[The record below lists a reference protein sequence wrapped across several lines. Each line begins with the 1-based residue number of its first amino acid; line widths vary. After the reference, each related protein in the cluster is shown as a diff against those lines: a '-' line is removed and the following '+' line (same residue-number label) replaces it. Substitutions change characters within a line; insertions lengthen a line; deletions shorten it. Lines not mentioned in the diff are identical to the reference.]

1 MESNISMQTKTVKTI
16 HKELLLNGGD
26 MDLYLDLFLTDEN
39 GKTEKV
45 LTKKADSILANFLR
59 ILYLHMGRDVR
70 NNATGG
76 TFYVLRNT
84 LTATSITSLSA
95 GVGNKIRIT
104 FNTTAIESSVPTGKV
119 TLGGFQG
126 LSINGCY
133 TYTYINGYTIDLE
146 GTTYS
151 AGWTS
156 GTGGVAIYYPCITMG
171 LPSYQSFYS
180 QGIIVGSGS
189 TPVTIDDQTLEK
201 QIPSIATKGGLT
213 YNTSTV
219 SQDTSDATSAQI
231 TFTRTF
237 TNNTPDTTQV
247 NEIGM
252 LMIGGYNSQSSVYT
266 FLVMRD
272 IIAGGVNV
280 ATGKTLTVNYRIKTT
295 LGTGA
300 DPGGFLSSFMRLL
313 YRMCSRV
320 QRAVFDINNTSR
332 SYIEDGATFN
342 TVKNGGINISGAQ
355 AYEIEAGYKHGIV
368 IGRGN
373 TAVSMSDYYLETPI
387 VHGTGSNEMLY
398 YGGFA
403 ENFILGSGSAQF
415 DLVKAIENNSGST
428 IEVKE
433 YVLTGNSD
441 NATTT
446 PTDVNTSLRYL
457 YTLTRNV
464 LTTPVNVLD
473 QEILKV
479 VYTIKVIVV

>member
-1 MESNISMQTKTVKTI
+1 MKQNISMQTKHVKTI

-26 MDLYLDLFLTDEN
+26 LDLYLDLFLTDEN

-45 LTKKADSILANFLR
+45 LTKKADSLLANFLR
-59 ILYLHMGRDVR
+59 ILYIQMSRDRRV
-70 NNATGG
+70 NVMGG
-76 TFYVLRNT
+76 TFYTLRNT

-104 FNTTAIESSVPTGKV
+104 FSIPAIDTTNTTGLI

-126 LSINGCY
+126 VSIDGQY
-133 TYTYINGYTIDLE
+133 TFTRIDNYSVDLE

-151 AGWTS
+151 AGWTT
-156 GTGGVAIYYPCITMG
+156 GTGGVAIYLPVTTMYG
-171 LPSYQSFYS
+171 PSHNSFHS

-189 TPVTIDDQTLEK
+189 TAVTVDDQLLEK
-201 QIPSIATKGGLT
+201 QIPNISTQGGLT

-237 TNNTPDTTQV
+237 TNNTPNTTQV

-252 LMIGGYNSQSSVYT
+252 LMYGGRSTGTYYT
-266 FLVMRD
+266 FLTMRD

-295 LGTGA
+295 LGIGT

-313 YRMCSRV
+313 YRMCSGLS
-320 QRAVFDINNTSR
+320 RAVFDITNTSR
-332 SYIEDGATFN
+332 SYINDPGTFN
-342 TVKNGGINISGAQ
+342 VLSCGGINKTRYYDA
-355 AYEIEAGYKHGIV
+355 IEGYKCGIV
-368 IGRGN
+368 IGTGN

-387 VHGTGSNEMLY
+387 VHGTGSGEMLY

-403 ENFILGSGSAQF
+403 EGFTIGAGYAQF
-415 DLVKAIENNSGST
+415 NISKAIENNSGGT
-428 IEVKE
+428 ITVKE
-433 YVLTGNSD
+433 YVLTGSSD
-441 NATTT
+441 SQ
-446 PTDVNTSLRYL
+446 TSSPQDWYDNLYYQ

-479 VYTIKVIVV
+479 VYTVKVVV